1 MIATDDTSFA
11 DFARAQRGHW
21 NPPRRG
27 PARAMAALVTLTLLA
42 LFLAVGRNGFGLLPH
57 PIIDTISV
65 AVPPPA
71 SKALPPPPLPFL
83 SHMIRPK
90 VEDAAPPQFSVQPE
104 PTATRAPL
112 SPTVSPAPSPL
123 AGGVTAQIAPGPAS
137 SATGSNGNANATTGC
152 LDADWVRAVNAR
164 LLGAFHYP
172 HKARLLGI
180 TGEVHLRFTVEGNGD
195 LSMLEMDKPSGS
207 HTLNTNA
214 MDMMRAAQPLPAI
227 PARMHVRSVNGLL
240 VLLFGQQ
247 FTGGS
252 APLLTCN

>member
-11 DFARAQRGHW
+11 DFARAQREHW
-21 NPPRRG
+21 NPRPGRG
-27 PARAMAALVTLTLLA
+27 RPVAALATLTLLA
-42 LFLAVGRNGFGLLPH
+42 LFLAAGRNGFGILPH

-65 AVPPPA
+65 AVPPPVG
-71 SKALPPPPLPFL
+71 KPFPPPPLPFL

-90 VEDAAPPQFSVQPE
+90 VEDAAPLQFSVQPE
-104 PTATRAPL
+104 PTATRDPL
-112 SPTVSPAPSPL
+112 SPTISPAPSPL
-123 AGGVTAQIAPGPAS
+123 AGGVSAQIAPGPAS

-180 TGEVHLRFTVEGNGD
+180 TGQVRLRFTVDSDGD
-195 LSMLEMDKPSGS
+195 LSNLEMDRRSGS
-207 HTLNTNA
+207 VILDRNA
-214 MDMMRAAQPLPAI
+214 MDMMRAAQPLPSI

-247 FTGGS
+247 FTGAG